1 MSEVNLA
8 QVKLGQPARVVLDAW
23 ADKVYEGRVAKLLPS
38 ANRQKATVKAEV
50 ALLSS
55 DALVRPEMGA
65 KVQLMEASD
74 TAAGTA
80 VRLLVPK
87 SAVMPA
93 PGGPTAFVLDGE
105 RVRTRRV
112 QLGAVRGDLVEVGSG
127 LAEGQYVVV
136 KGQDKLRD
144 GQRVRRTK

>member
-1 MSEVNLA
+1 
-8 QVKLGQPARVVLDAW
+8 
-23 ADKVYEGRVAKLLPS
+23 
-38 ANRQKATVKAEV
+38 
-50 ALLSS
+50 
-55 DALVRPEMGA
+55 MGA

-87 SAVMPA
+87 AAVMPA
-93 PGGPTAFVLDGE
+93 PDGPTAFVLDGE